1 MTLKNTVNGD
11 TMQTFLEEVNTKI
24 DGVPIQRCYHCRKC
38 TAGCPIA
45 FAMEY
50 NPNKVIKMIQM
61 GKRDDV
67 LNSSTIWLC
76 ASCETCVTRCPND
89 VDIARMMDVLR
100 ETAIETNVDI
110 KEKNILKFHE
120 AFLNSIKVGGRI
132 NEPMMIANYKLKSG
146 DYFSDMGMG
155 LSIFMKGKLSLF
167 SPRTKDI
174 KSVRKIFEETKA

>member
-1 MTLKNTVNGD
+1 MGA
-11 TMQTFLEEVNTKI
+11 FLEEVNRRI

-38 TAGCPIA
+38 SAGCPVA

-61 GKRDDV
+61 GKRQEV

-100 ETAIETNVDI
+100 EMAIEEGTGAR
-110 KEKNILKFHE
+110 EANILKFHE
-120 AFLNSIKVGGRI
+120 AFLSGVKSGGRI
-132 NEPMMIANYKLKSG
+132 NEPMMIARYKMTTG
-146 DYFSDMGMG
+146 DLFSDLKLG
-155 LSIFMKGKLSLF
+155 LDMFMKGKLALV
-167 SPRTKDI
+167 SPKTKDVA
-174 KSVRKIFEETKA
+174 SVRKIFERTKNK

>member
-1 MTLKNTVNGD
+1 MNGD
-11 TMQTFLEEVNTKI
+11 DMGAFLEEVNRRI

-38 TAGCPIA
+38 SAGCPVA

-61 GKRDDV
+61 GKRQEV

-100 ETAIETNVDI
+100 EMAIEEGTGAR
-110 KEKNILKFHE
+110 EANILKFHE
-120 AFLNSIKVGGRI
+120 AFLSGVKSGGRI
-132 NEPMMIANYKLKSG
+132 NEPMMIARYKMTTG
-146 DYFSDMGMG
+146 DLFSDLKLG
-155 LSIFMKGKLSLF
+155 LDMFMKGKLALV
-167 SPRTKDI
+167 SPKTKDVASVRRIFDRTKN
-174 KSVRKIFEETKA
+174 K